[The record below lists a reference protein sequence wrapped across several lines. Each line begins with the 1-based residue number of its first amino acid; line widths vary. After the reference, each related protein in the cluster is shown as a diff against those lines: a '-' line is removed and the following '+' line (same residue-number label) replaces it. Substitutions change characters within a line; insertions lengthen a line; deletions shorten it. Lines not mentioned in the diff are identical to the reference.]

1 MECAISKPLM
11 LSGKYFSKKELR
23 QVQETVKMFPNL
35 SRTELAFTICEHL
48 SWVTPKGCDKIN
60 SCLDSLEQLENR
72 GYIQLPQKQ
81 IKKKRVTKKI
91 VWSDKTVEGSQIL
104 CSLEEITPLELRIV
118 KDKKEVS
125 LWNEYVDRYHYLG
138 YKHPIGDTLRY
149 FIVSKNLNNRLL
161 GCLMFT
167 SAVWHLSDRDTWIGW
182 DKKDR
187 EKRLNLIV
195 NNNRF
200 LIFPWVKV
208 DNLASKALSII
219 IKQIQSDWQ
228 QEHLYRPVL
237 IETFVDPSKYSGSCY
252 RAANWKCIGKTT
264 GKAWKDES
272 DNDKTSI
279 KTIFVYPLESNF
291 RAILKNQ
298 KKNLQPDQLK
308 IDENFINLWGKVI
321 SIIAEVAHEFDKTWQ
336 KRKRIIDSMLLIFLI
351 FRLLFSKNSQ
361 GYGATISDFWNNCRK
376 MKFPLPQKR
385 PISASAFTQARAK
398 LDETIFKV
406 LNKRIISAYEEETNR
421 LYRLNNQRIFAVDGS
436 KINLP
441 HELIK
446 DGYKTPSDNAYY
458 PQGLV
463 SCLYQLKS
471 KIPYDFDLVKH
482 GDERKCALLHLTSL
496 KETDIVVY
504 DRGYFS
510 YAILYYHIKLG
521 VYPVFRLQKNT
532 YKEIEEFRTSNQVDQ
547 IITLNPSKDT
557 TRDIKKKFP
566 DITVVPLKL
575 RLIKYTIAE
584 TTYCIGTTLTDK
596 QYETD
601 MFKDIYH
608 SRWGVEELYKV
619 SKEFIIVDDFH
630 GKSERGVKQELFAHF
645 VLITMNRL
653 CSNKAEDQIS
663 KMLSPLSKKDESTPK
678 IKVNFKNCLATVSR
692 HLEEIMFVPANYVKD
707 VIERIVDSI
716 SRYRQKVRP
725 NRSYL
730 RKSMKP
736 IKKWRQGK
744 AKKVTLPELAN

>member
-11 LSGKYFSKKELR
+11 LSGRYFSKKELR
-23 QVQETVKMFPNL
+23 QIQETVKMFPNL

-48 SWVTPKGCDKIN
+48 SWVTPKGSDKIN

-91 VWSDKTVEGSQIL
+91 VWSDRTVEETQIL
-104 CSLEEITPLELRIV
+104 CSLDEITPLELWIV

-167 SAVWHLSDRDTWIGW
+167 PAVWHLSDRDAWIGW
-182 DKKDR
+182 EKKDR
-187 EKRLNLIV
+187 AKRLKLIV

-219 IKQIQSDWQ
+219 IKQIQNDWQ

-237 IETFVDPSKYSGSCY
+237 IETFVDPGKYFGSCY

-272 DNDKTSI
+272 DNDKTSS

-291 RAILKNQ
+291 RAKLRNQ

-361 GYGATISDFWNNCRK
+361 GYGTTISDFWNNCRK
-376 MKFPLPQKR
+376 MNFSLPQKK

-398 LDETIFKV
+398 LDETIFKG
-406 LNKRIISAYEEETNR
+406 LNKRII
-421 LYRLNNQRIFAVDGS
+421 
-436 KINLP
+436 
-441 HELIK
+441 
-446 DGYKTPSDNAYY
+446 
-458 PQGLV
+458 
-463 SCLYQLKS
+463 
-471 KIPYDFDLVKH
+471 
-482 GDERKCALLHLTSL
+482 
-496 KETDIVVY
+496 
-504 DRGYFS
+504 
-510 YAILYYHIKLG
+510 
-521 VYPVFRLQKNT
+521 
-532 YKEIEEFRTSNQVDQ
+532 
-547 IITLNPSKDT
+547 
-557 TRDIKKKFP
+557 
-566 DITVVPLKL
+566 
-575 RLIKYTIAE
+575 
-584 TTYCIGTTLTDK
+584 
-596 QYETD
+596 
-601 MFKDIYH
+601 
-608 SRWGVEELYKV
+608 
-619 SKEFIIVDDFH
+619 
-630 GKSERGVKQELFAHF
+630 
-645 VLITMNRL
+645 
-653 CSNKAEDQIS
+653 
-663 KMLSPLSKKDESTPK
+663 
-678 IKVNFKNCLATVSR
+678 
-692 HLEEIMFVPANYVKD
+692 
-707 VIERIVDSI
+707 
-716 SRYRQKVRP
+716 
-725 NRSYL
+725 
-730 RKSMKP
+730 
-736 IKKWRQGK
+736 
-744 AKKVTLPELAN
+744 